1 MIANTFNFSPLINS
15 FRIPDLKKRLWV
27 TLGLLAVYRMGCY
40 LPIPGIDGI
49 ALAEFISQ
57 ISKSSGGAL
66 FGIINMF
73 SGGAMERLTIFA
85 LGIMPYISSSIILQL
100 LTAVIPALEKLAKEG
115 KAGYQ
120 KINQFTRY
128 GTVVLA
134 VIQSFFIAKW
144 LEGLGRTMQDMPKI
158 VLAPGLGFELL
169 TVLTL
174 TTGTIFLMWLGE
186 QIQERGIGNGISLVI
201 TAGIVS
207 RIPAAFHQLFVLL
220 SPFNP
225 TRRQLQPAVLL
236 LMVFLL
242 AAVVFAV
249 ILVTQ
254 GQRRIPVQYARRVV
268 GRKVF
273 GGQSTY
279 IPLKVDT
286 SGVIAII
293 FAQSIILFPATL
305 ASFIPNP
312 AFQGFAHALTRG
324 NVGYSIVY
332 ALLIIFFCYF
342 YTAVVFN
349 PVDLADN
356 MKKYGGF
363 IPGIRP
369 GVSTAEFLDYTMTR
383 ITLAGALFIAF
394 VAIFPDALMAW
405 LKVPYLVA
413 SFFGGTG
420 VLIIVGVMLDTIKQL
435 ESHLM
440 MHHYEGFIKGARIK
454 GRR

>member
-1 MIANTFNFSPLINS
+1 MLSALTNS
-15 FRIPDLKKRLWV
+15 FRIPDLKKRLLV
-27 TLGLLAVYRMGCY
+27 TIALLAIYRVGCY
-40 LPIPGIDGI
+40 VPTPGIDGA
-49 ALAEFISQ
+49 ALTEFFNRLAKTQ
-57 ISKSSGGAL
+57 GGTL

-85 LGIMPYISSSIILQL
+85 LGIMPYISASIILQL

-115 KAGYQ
+115 KSGYE
-120 KINQFTRY
+120 KINQYTRY
-128 GTVVLA
+128 STVLLSI
-134 VIQSFFIAKW
+134 IQSFFIALW
-144 LEGLGRTMQDMPKI
+144 LENPARFEGLKI
-158 VLAPGLGFELL
+158 VMNPGWSFRIL

-174 TTGTIFLMWLGE
+174 STGTIFIMWLGE

-201 TAGIVS
+201 TAGIIS
-207 RIPAAFHQLFVLL
+207 RMPAAMHQLFILL
-220 SPFNP
+220 SPFSP
-225 TRRQLQPAVLL
+225 SHRQIQPFTLL
-236 LMVFLL
+236 IMAGFLVG
-242 AAVVFAV
+242 VVFAV

-254 GQRRIPVQYARRVV
+254 GQRKIPVQYARRIV
-268 GRKVF
+268 GRKIF

-286 SGVIAII
+286 AGVIAII

-312 AFQGFAHALTRG
+312 TFQSWAQGLVRG
-324 NVGYSIVY
+324 HLLYTVVYS
-332 ALLIIFFCYF
+332 LLIIFFCYF
-342 YTAVVFN
+342 YTAIVFN
-349 PVDLADN
+349 PNDLADN

-369 GVSTAEFLDYTMTR
+369 GTSTAEFLEFVMTR

-394 VAIFPDALMAW
+394 IAIFPDFIMAW
-405 LKVPYLVA
+405 LKIPYLVA

-420 VLIIVGVMLDTIKQL
+420 ILIVVGVMLDTIKQI
-435 ESHLM
+435 ESHLL
-440 MHHYEGFIKGARIK
+440 MHHYEGFIKAGRIR